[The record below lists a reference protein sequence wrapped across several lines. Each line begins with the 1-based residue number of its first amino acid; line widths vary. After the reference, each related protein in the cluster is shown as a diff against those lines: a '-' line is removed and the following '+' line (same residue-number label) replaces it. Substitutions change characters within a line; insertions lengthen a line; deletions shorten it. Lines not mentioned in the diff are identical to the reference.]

1 LAGSEAFLK
10 DPMLSII
17 LLLMPESGNENLI
30 QVLIKNIQKNVGE
43 SPANALSQWWPE
55 KRK

>member
-1 LAGSEAFLK
+1 
-10 DPMLSII
+10 MLSII

-43 SPANALSQWWPE
+43 SPTNALSQWWPE